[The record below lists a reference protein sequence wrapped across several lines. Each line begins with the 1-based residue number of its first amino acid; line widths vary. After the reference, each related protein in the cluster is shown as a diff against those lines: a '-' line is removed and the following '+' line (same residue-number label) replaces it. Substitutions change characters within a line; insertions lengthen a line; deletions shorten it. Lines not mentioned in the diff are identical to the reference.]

1 MSAPAPAP
9 SLREFVDKLLLL
21 DRSLQ
26 QPGPGPDEHGFIEKL
41 LITAD
46 AAPVLLSYVDSAGRY
61 RFCNQAYERW
71 FGVRREL
78 LLGRSIQ
85 ELVGEAAYEIVRGYV
100 EAALSGQQVRFERV
114 LPYRMRG
121 SRTVRADYV
130 PHVLPDGRVAGFV
143 GMVEDITE
151 LRQGEEAARMA
162 EALRESEDRL
172 RLALSSAELGIWD
185 FDPRTGQRSWD
196 ARCHELFGQPPGEA
210 RVSQDSFLALLY
222 PEDRAVVDAV
232 MRAACEPR
240 GDGRYQA
247 EYRTVDAQ
255 GRVVR
260 WISSHGQAYFDA
272 ERRPIRCIG
281 TARDITLSRR
291 AHLRVERLYAVSSA
305 LSMALL
311 PEEVAQVVVREGSAA
326 LEALSASLVLVSA
339 EGTAF
344 ELRAAHGFP
353 EGVLNEAW
361 RRFPL
366 DTPVMY
372 REAVRTGR
380 PVLYGNQEAFL
391 RDYPEQAG
399 SPALL
404 GCAFAALPL
413 RVQGRIIGAFGFSFE
428 HARAFTPEDL
438 QFMESLGQQC
448 AVAIE
453 RARLYE
459 AERQARAEA
468 EQLRDRLSAE
478 RTLLEAVLRQ
488 LPVSVV
494 IAEPG
499 GRLVLGNAA
508 FETIWGQRFVPSAG
522 IPEYAAYQGFHP
534 DGRPYAPEEWP
545 LARSLLHG
553 ETVVR
558 EPVML
563 IHPDGSRRQVDL
575 SSTLVRDA
583 AGRTVAGVAVSTD
596 VTQHHELREA
606 LRREGDVRE
615 KLLGIVSHDLR
626 NPLQAISTVSH
637 LLLSSSE
644 PLSPPQRKWVTR
656 IRTSVRRMDR
666 LIRDLLDFVRIRQG
680 ETLPVER
687 QPVSLEEVG
696 RTAVDELQAAHPQ
709 RQILLEARGGTCGEW
724 DPERLVQLVGNLLSN
739 ALTHG
744 TEAAPIL
751 VRVDGEG
758 EQQVVL
764 EVINQGNP
772 IPPELL
778 PRIFEPFTRASEGSN
793 ALKGVG
799 LGLFI
804 VHEIVAAHG
813 GRIDVSSSADTGT
826 AFRVRLPRTSTA

>member
-1 MSAPAPAP
+1 MSVPASEL
-9 SLREFVDKLLLL
+9 SLRDFVDKLLLL

-26 QPGPGPDEHGFIEKL
+26 QPGLAGNEHGFLEKL

-46 AAPVLLSYVDSAGRY
+46 TAPVLLSYVDTAGRY

-71 FGVRREL
+71 FGEKREHI
-78 LLGRSIQ
+78 LGRTLQ
-85 ELVGEAAYEIVRGYV
+85 EFLGEAAYESVR
-100 EAALSGQQVRFERV
+100 AAAQLALSGQRVHFERV
-114 LPYRMRG
+114 VPYRKGG
-121 SRTVRADYV
+121 SRMVRADYV

-143 GMVEDITE
+143 GMVEDITA

-162 EALRESEDRL
+162 EALCDSEDRL
-172 RLALSSAELGIWD
+172 RLALTSAELGIWD
-185 FDPRTGQRSWD
+185 FDPLTGQRSWD
-196 ARCHELFGQPPGEA
+196 ERCHALFGLPPGEE
-210 RVSQDSFLALLY
+210 RVSHADFLSLLH
-222 PEDRAVVDAV
+222 PGDRAPVNAA
-232 MRAACEPR
+232 MKAACDPR

-247 EYRTVDAQ
+247 EYRTVDAR

-272 ERRPIRCIG
+272 QRRPVRCIG
-281 TARDITLSRR
+281 TARDITVSRR

-305 LSMALL
+305 LSQALL
-311 PEEVAQVVVREGSAA
+311 PEEVARVVVREGAAA
-326 LEALSASLVLVSA
+326 LEALSASLVLVSGD
-339 EGTAF
+339 GTAF

-353 EGVLNEAW
+353 EGVLDERW

-372 REAVRTGR
+372 REAVRTGG
-380 PVLYGNQEAFL
+380 PVLYGNLEAFL

-404 GCAFAALPL
+404 GCAFAAVPL
-413 RVQGRIIGAFGFSFE
+413 RVHGSSVGAFGFSFE
-428 HARAFTPEDL
+428 HEREFSSEDL

-468 EQLRDRLSAE
+468 ERLRDRLAAE
-478 RTLLEAVLRQ
+478 RSLLETVLQQ
-488 LPVSVV
+488 LPMGVV

-499 GRLVLGNAA
+499 GRLVRGNAA
-508 FETIWGQRFVPSAG
+508 FQSVWGHPFVPSAG
-522 IPEYAAYQGFHP
+522 ILEYGAYQGYHP

-558 EPVML
+558 EPVTL
-563 IHPDGSRRQVDL
+563 IHPDGSHRQIEL

-583 AGRTVAGVAVSTD
+583 EARPVAGVVVSTD
-596 VTQHHELREA
+596 VTQHHALREA

-626 NPLQAISTVSH
+626 NPLQAISTASH
-637 LLLSSSE
+637 LLLTSSE
-644 PLSPPQRKWVTR
+644 SLSPPQRKWVTR
-656 IRTSVRRMDR
+656 IRTSVWRMER
-666 LIRDLLDFVRIRQG
+666 LIRDLLDFVRLRQG
-680 ETLPVER
+680 GTLPIQR

-709 RQILLEARGGTCGEW
+709 RQLLLEAHGETRGEW
-724 DPERLVQLVGNLLSN
+724 DPERLMQVVGNLVSN

-744 TEAAPIL
+744 AEEAPIQ
-751 VRVDGEG
+751 VRVGGEG
-758 EQQVVL
+758 PEVVL
-764 EVINQGNP
+764 EVANQGNP

-778 PRIFEPFTRASEGSN
+778 PRIFEPFTRASEGGHS
-793 ALKGVG
+793 LKGVG

-813 GRIDVSSSADTGT
+813 GHIDVRSSAGTGT
-826 AFRVRLPRTSTA
+826 VFRVRLPRALAA

>member
-1 MSAPAPAP
+1 MSVPAPSS

-26 QPGPGPDEHGFIEKL
+26 QPGPGPGEHGFIEKL
-41 LITAD
+41 LITVD

-61 RFCNQAYERW
+61 RFANQAYERW
-71 FGVRREL
+71 FGEKREHI
-78 LLGRSIQ
+78 LGRSIP
-85 ELVGEAAYEIVRGYV
+85 ELLGEAAYENVRADV
-100 EAALSGQQVRFERV
+100 QTVLSGQRVHFERV
-114 LPYRMRG
+114 VPYRMGG
-121 SRTVRADYV
+121 SRMVRADYV

-162 EALRESEDRL
+162 SALRESEDRL
-172 RLALSSAELGIWD
+172 RLALSSAELGIWELE
-185 FDPRTGQRSWD
+185 PLSGERSWD
-196 ARCHELFGQPPGEA
+196 ARCHELFGLPPREG
-210 RVSQDSFLALLY
+210 RISQASFLACLH
-222 PEDRAVVDAV
+222 PEDRPRVEAA
-232 MRAACEPR
+232 MRAACDPR
-240 GDGRYQA
+240 GDGRYQT
-247 EYRTVDAQ
+247 ECRTVDAK

-272 ERRPIRCIG
+272 QRRPVRCIG
-281 TARDITLSRR
+281 TVRDITVSRR

-305 LSMALL
+305 LSQALL
-311 PEEVAQVVVREGSAA
+311 PEEVAQGVVREGAAA

-339 EGTAF
+339 DGTAF
-344 ELRAAHGFP
+344 ELTAAHGFP
-353 EGVLNEAW
+353 EGVLDERW

-380 PVLYGNQEAFL
+380 PVLYGTLEAFL
-391 RDYPEQAG
+391 QDYPQQVG

-404 GCAFAALPL
+404 GRAFAALPL
-413 RVQGRIIGAFGFSFE
+413 RVHGHVLGAFGFSFE
-428 HARAFTPEDL
+428 HEREFSSEDL

-453 RARLYE
+453 RARLYA
-459 AERQARAEA
+459 AERRARAEA
-468 EQLRDRLSAE
+468 EQLRDRLAAQSA
-478 RTLLEAVLRQ
+478 LLETVLQQ

-499 GRLVLGNAA
+499 GRLVRGNAA
-508 FETIWGQRFVPSAG
+508 VETIWGHPFVPASS
-522 IPEYAAYQGFHP
+522 IPEYAAYRGYHP

-558 EPVML
+558 EPVSVVF
-563 IHPDGSRRQVDL
+563 PDGSRRQVDL

-583 AGRTVAGVAVSTD
+583 EGRTVAGVVVSTD
-596 VTQHHELREA
+596 VTQHHALQEA
-606 LRREGDVRE
+606 LRREADVRE

-637 LLLSSSE
+637 LLLSSAE
-644 PLSPPQRKWVTR
+644 PLSLPQRKWVTR
-656 IRTSVRRMDR
+656 IRTSVHRMDR

-680 ETLPVER
+680 GTLPIQR
-687 QPVSLEEVG
+687 QPVRLEEVG
-696 RTAVDELQAAHPQ
+696 RTTVDELQAAHPQ
-709 RQILLEARGGTCGEW
+709 RQLLLEARGDTRGEW

-739 ALTHG
+739 ALSHG
-744 TEAAPIL
+744 ADTAPIR
-751 VRVDGEG
+751 VRVEGEG
-758 EQQVVL
+758 AQVVL
-764 EVINQGNP
+764 EVANQGNP

-778 PRIFEPFTRASEGSN
+778 PRIFEPFTRASEGGNS
-793 ALKGVG
+793 LKGVG

-813 GRIDVSSSADTGT
+813 GHIDVSSSAGAGT
-826 AFRVRLPRTSTA
+826 VFRVRLPRVPTA